1 MARSTTAA
9 AVERI
14 VHKACEETRRLEET
28 KVFVFNLKV
37 DSLTFDG
44 GALKSLRGLH
54 FAISLKKGSKVGR
67 RILYTPAIK
76 PIVEGSQGHEKCYF
90 NMHYQVDILWEG
102 CDMLTFS
109 VYQQNLFFSST
120 LLGSCEMPLSLCF
133 EQLVSAAKSCDP
145 TEAGPLPIEVEMN
158 LMYQTKPVLGRC
170 DMFVSCSKEPL
181 GSVGGRAALW
191 ATVPEPP
198 GDKQRIHSE
207 AIRLK
212 MLQIHESHSLSRQLQ
227 QAQADLWLQG
237 VERLTTEG
245 TLDGNAVN
253 IARACGLVSKE
264 RAETLREDKDKAR
277 KMLASRSGSFT
288 WIFTDQS
295 NFGFFSSEI
304 DEFQST

>member
-44 GALKSLRGLH
+44 GALKSLSGLH

-76 PIVEGSQGHEKCYF
+76 PIVEGSQ
-90 NMHYQVDILWEG
+90 G

-288 WIFTDQS
+288 W
-295 NFGFFSSEI
+295 SEH
-304 DEFQST
+304 DDTKWLRFCSA